1 MISGL
6 KFMIVFGKVVFEST
20 RQAFHSLISNKLR
33 TFLSLIGIT
42 IGIFV
47 IVAVRSAVDSLQAN
61 VKEGISELGSDVL
74 YVEKFPWTSTTEDNY
89 WKFLKR
95 PEPSLDDYKAIK
107 ERSNFTDKTSLIVNS
122 NAGTLTYRSSSARA
136 DAMLC
141 TSHEYQEIQ
150 KLDFAKGRYFTPNES
165 NSGADKVILGHTLAK
180 ELFGKIEPIGKQL
193 KMKGRKYNVIGV
205 LKEEGEGMFN
215 FVNFD
220 GVAWIPLNTG
230 RKFINIRQ
238 PRVDKSLVIKGK
250 EEIDLEDLKSEI
262 TGILRSKR
270 KLKPREDDN
279 FSLMEM
285 SSINQSLEGFFTTL
299 NTAGFIIGFFALLVG
314 MFSVAN
320 IMFVSVKERTG
331 QIGVK
336 MAIGAQKFVILS
348 EFLIEGIILCMIG
361 GLMGLA
367 FVYGVVTI
375 ISTVSPFKMA
385 LTADNIAF
393 GVAISLLVGLVSAII
408 PAVQASKLDPVVAIR
423 K

>member
-1 MISGL
+1 MISAL
-6 KFMIVFGKVVFEST
+6 KFFVVFGKVLIESS
-20 RQAFHSLISNKLR
+20 RQALHSLVSNKLR

-47 IVAVRSAVDSLQAN
+47 IVAVSTAVDSLQQN

-95 PEPSLDDYKAIK
+95 PEPSFEDYKAIK
-107 ERSNFTDKTSLIVNS
+107 EKSSFTDNTSLIVNS
-122 NAGTLTYRSSSARA
+122 NSGTLSYRSSSASG
-136 DAMLC
+136 DAMLG
-141 TSHEYQEIQ
+141 TTYEYQSIQ
-150 KLDFAKGRYFTPNES
+150 KLDFAKGRYFTRNEAQ
-165 NSGADKVILGHTLAK
+165 SGADKIILGHTLAK
-180 ELFGKIEPIGKQL
+180 ELFGKIEPIGKEV
-193 KMKGRKYNVIGV
+193 KMKGRKYNVIGI

-215 FVNFD
+215 IINFD
-220 GVAWIPLNTG
+220 GVAWIPLNTA

-238 PRVDKSLVIKGK
+238 ERVDKSLVIKGK
-250 EEIDLEDLKSEI
+250 EGIELNDLKSEI
-262 TGILRSKR
+262 TGIIRSKR
-270 KLKPREDDN
+270 KLKPREEDN

-285 SSINQSLEGFFTTL
+285 STISKSLDSFFSTL
-299 NTAGFIIGFFALLVG
+299 NWAGFIIGFFALMVG

-336 MAIGAQKFVILS
+336 MAIGAQKYIILT

-361 GLMGLA
+361 GLMGLV
-367 FVYGVVTI
+367 FVYGIVTL
-375 ISTVSPFKMA
+375 ISHLSTFKMV
-385 LTADNIAF
+385 LSTYNILY
-393 GVAISLLVGLVSAII
+393 GISISLFVGLVSAII
-408 PAVQASKLDPVVAIR
+408 PAIQASLLDPVVAIR

>member
-1 MISGL
+1 MIDAFRFFVVL
-6 KFMIVFGKVVFEST
+6 GKVVLEST
-20 RQAFHSLISNKLR
+20 RQAFHSLVSNKLR

-95 PEPSLDDYKAIK
+95 PEPSFEDYKAIK
-107 ERSNFTDKTSLIVNS
+107 EKSDFTDKTALIVNV
-122 NAGTLTYRSSSARA
+122 NAGTLSYRSSSASA

-141 TSHEYQEIQ
+141 TTHEYQSIQ
-150 KLDFAKGRYFTPNES
+150 KLDFEKGRYFTPNES
-165 NSGADKVILGHTLAK
+165 RNGADKVILGNTLAK
-180 ELFGKIEPIGKQL
+180 ELFGKIEPIGKQI
-193 KMKGRKYNVIGV
+193 KMKGRKYSVIGV

-238 PRVDKSLVIKGK
+238 PRVDKSLVVKGK
-250 EEIDLEDLKSEI
+250 EEIDLADLKSEI
-262 TGILRSKR
+262 TGIIRSKR
-270 KLKPREDDN
+270 KLKPREEDN

-285 SSINQSLEGFFTTL
+285 SSINDSLEGFFSTL

-336 MAIGAQKFVILS
+336 MAIGAQKHVILE

-361 GLMGLA
+361 GMMGLL

-375 ISTVSPFKMA
+375 ISAASPFKMA
-385 LTADNIAF
+385 LTASNVVF
-393 GVAISLLVGLVSAII
+393 GVSISLLVGIVSAII
-408 PAVQASKLDPVVAIR
+408 PAIQASQLDPVVAIR